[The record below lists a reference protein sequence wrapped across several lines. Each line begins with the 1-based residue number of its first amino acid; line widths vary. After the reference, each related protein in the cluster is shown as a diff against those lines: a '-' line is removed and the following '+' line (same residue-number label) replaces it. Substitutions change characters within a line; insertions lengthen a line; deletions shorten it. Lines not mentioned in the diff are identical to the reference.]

1 MAQEDDKKQNP
12 TVQHYVVC
20 KTQQKNIMFFCKP
33 QQKNIAKPNRK
44 ALCFLKINRVHQ
56 MSLSVA
62 WWKKQN
68 NKSGTFLIV
77 GASSLFD
84 RIVVGLQIT
93 VCCVGCKNKNVFFV
107 LIQKQKCL
115 MQQQKCILCFDTTTK
130 MYIQQLMAQSKQQ
143 LTSNNILFFEIQT
156 TYKYMMCVSTPI
168 NVFWGLL
175 RIFLKAFWRPFR
187 GLWKAF

>member
-1 MAQEDDKKQNP
+1 MCLWWPRKTTKS
-12 TVQHYVVC
+12 
-20 KTQQKNIMFFCKP
+20 KTQQYSIMLFV
-33 QQKNIAKPNRK
+33 KPNRK
-44 ALCFLKINRVHQ
+44 ALCSFVNSNRKTLQNPTDKHY
-56 MSLSVA
+56 A
-62 WWKKQN
+62 FWKSTEFIRCLCRWHDGKN
-68 NKSGTFLIV
+68 RTTNLAHFLIV

-156 TYKYMMCVSTPI
+156 TYKHMMCVSTPI
-168 NVFWGLL
+168 NVFWGV
-175 RIFLKAFWRPFR
+175 FDTNKCR
-187 GLWKAF
+187 GLQPVN